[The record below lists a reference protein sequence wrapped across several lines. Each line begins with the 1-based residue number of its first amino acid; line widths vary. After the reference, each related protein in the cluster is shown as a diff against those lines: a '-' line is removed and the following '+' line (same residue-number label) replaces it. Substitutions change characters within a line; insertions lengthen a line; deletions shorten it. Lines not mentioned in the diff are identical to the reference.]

1 MLEDEVLD
9 DELVVDALDAELSVL
24 VLDVLLAL

>member
-1 MLEDEVLD
+1 VLEDEVLD